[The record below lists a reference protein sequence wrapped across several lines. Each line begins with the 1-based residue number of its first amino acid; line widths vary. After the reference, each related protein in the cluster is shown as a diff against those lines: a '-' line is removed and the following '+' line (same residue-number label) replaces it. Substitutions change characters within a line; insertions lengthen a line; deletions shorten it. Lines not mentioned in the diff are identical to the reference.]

1 MPQLLVGNALRA
13 ASQKLPNK
21 TAFIFRDKR
30 ITYEAFEERVNR
42 LANGL
47 LAKGYKPGEH
57 VAILAYNCIEYY
69 EILFALA
76 KAGMIAAPVNFRF
89 AGEEIAYIVNHSDSR
104 LLFYEGPFRGAIR
117 GIRSSFEKVGPGDYI
132 VFGGEGD
139 PGDMKYEELLAA
151 SSPDDPEI
159 KVDEATIW
167 YIGYT
172 SGTTGRPKGAM
183 RSHRANIL
191 LASNRGYLGEDDI
204 CLLIMP
210 IFHSNSIW
218 FGLIDVFLGATTV
231 IYPSGG
237 FNPLEI
243 LEIVEREKVTFSSM
257 VPTMYTLILQVP
269 GKDKFDTRSLKT
281 LLCSS
286 APLMTTT
293 KEQILSFFSHAELY
307 EGYGATE
314 TGGVTT
320 LQPKDQW
327 RKTRCC
333 GQANPYVQ
341 IKILDEKGQECP
353 PGQVGE
359 LFAIT
364 PGMFEGYYKQAEK
377 TAEAFRGEYA
387 SVGDMVRM
395 DEEGYYYI
403 VDRKNDMIISGGEN
417 IYPTEIDDLLSKHP
431 RILQAA
437 VIGIPDEKWGEA
449 VKAVVVKQPGSELT
463 EGEVVAYCKQHLA
476 GYKCP
481 KSVDFWEAL
490 PLNPMGKI
498 LKRAIREKYW
508 EGRTVKI

>member
-387 SVGDMVRM
+387 SVGDMVKM